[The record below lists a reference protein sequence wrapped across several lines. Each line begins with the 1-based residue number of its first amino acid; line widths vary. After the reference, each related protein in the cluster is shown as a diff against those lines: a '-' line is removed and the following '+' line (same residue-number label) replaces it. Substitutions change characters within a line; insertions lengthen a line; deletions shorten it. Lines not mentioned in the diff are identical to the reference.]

1 MKINLFFN
9 MIRHKLF
16 NPLNRLLYLYL
27 LAFLVGCGQP
37 IQASRDAAAD
47 GNLKSVKRAVESG
60 ADINNPDPMNGYTPL
75 HLAVAND
82 HKDVVKYLVDNK
94 AKINILNKRKET
106 PLDLST
112 TEATDKF
119 LEKHGAKR
127 AAELD

>member
-1 MKINLFFN
+1 MLKYILSLIIIFQV
-9 MIRHKLF
+9 
-16 NPLNRLLYLYL
+16 
-27 LAFLVGCGQP
+27 ACGVSNQ
-37 IQASRDAAAD
+37 SLRDAAAD

-60 ADINNPDPMNGYTPL
+60 TDINNPDPKNGYTPL
-75 HLAVAND
+75 HLAVSND

-127 AAELD
+127 AVELD

>member
-1 MKINLFFN
+1 MKVNLFFDI
-9 MIRHKLF
+9 IRHRLF
-16 NPLNRLLYLYL
+16 NPLNSLLYLYL
-27 LAFLVGCGQP
+27 ITFLVGCG
-37 IQASRDAAAD
+37 ASSQTLRDAAID
-47 GNLKSVKRAVESG
+47 GNLQSVKRAVESG

-112 TEATDKF
+112 TEATNKF